1 MAQRSGFAQ
10 GHTAAKVAELRL
22 KLRSESVLLEF
33 TLLCL
38 QQCSFTHQVRHW
50 TLSSSDI
57 RILQYL
63 VSTRCIHG
71 LIQDGCIANLTRR
84 EVFFL
89 VLLNCY
95 FLLVMMV

>member
-10 GHTAAKVAELRL
+10 GHTAANVAELGL
-22 KLRSESVLLEF
+22 KVRSESMLLEF
-33 TLLCL
+33 TLHCL
-38 QQCSFTHQVRHW
+38 QQFSFTHQVRRW

-63 VSTRCIHG
+63 VSTRCVHG
-71 LIQDGCIANLTRR
+71 YIPDGCIANLTIG

-95 FLLVMMV
+95 FLLVTMV